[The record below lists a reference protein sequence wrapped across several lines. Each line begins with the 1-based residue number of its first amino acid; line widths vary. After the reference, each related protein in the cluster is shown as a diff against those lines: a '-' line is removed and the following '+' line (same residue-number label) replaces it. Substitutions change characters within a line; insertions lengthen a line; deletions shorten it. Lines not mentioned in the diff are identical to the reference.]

1 MTHVLLTDPV
11 STGAELSRALIEE
24 GAIVTHAHSPS
35 QRQAFDSDP
44 HIKVLLSDSLRISPQ
59 HLSGLPPVDYVC
71 AGSEYGVD
79 SAAQLAEQLGL
90 PHHGS
95 DAQLARRDKAA
106 MHLQLARH
114 GIDSLETHVADSVA
128 SLEEIA
134 GRLFNDKYVVKPRD
148 SAGSDG
154 CTIASRQDVL
164 AAGTAIWGKPNLM
177 GQTNH
182 EVLVQEYA
190 EGPQYI
196 VNTVSHERTH
206 WLTDMYAERIDE
218 VAGLPT
224 VRHTDSITTLGETE
238 QALVDYVF
246 QCLDALQIR
255 EGAAHTEVRL
265 TDRGPVL
272 IEVNSRI
279 MGPCLLPD
287 PYMLAFGYSQQ
298 HILTEKIL
306 RPAEFEKR
314 LSSVYK
320 PARTLVKVFLRS
332 PKQGILNAIP
342 GLRVMRRLP
351 HFHSVAW
358 LPPIGRELQDL
369 TLTTGYMGIAFF
381 VGEDRAEVMGSVDA
395 VHDLEDRGLFFD
407 VTSGLT
413 E

>member
-1 MTHVLLTDPV
+1 M
-11 STGAELSRALIEE
+11 
-24 GAIVTHAHSPS
+24 
-35 QRQAFDSDP
+35 
-44 HIKVLLSDSLRISPQ
+44 
-59 HLSGLPPVDYVC
+59 DYVC

-79 SAAQLAEQLGL
+79 SAAELADQLGL
-90 PHHGS
+90 PHHGR

-106 MHLQLARH
+106 MHLQLTRH
-114 GIDSLETHVADSVA
+114 EIDSLDTHVADSIS
-128 SLEEIA
+128 SLEQIVD
-134 GRLFNDKYVVKPRD
+134 RLHNAKYVVKPRD

-154 CTIASRQDVL
+154 CTIVGREDVL
-164 AAGTAIWGKPNLM
+164 AAGTAIWGKANLM

-218 VAGLPT
+218 IAGLPT

-238 QALVDYVF
+238 QVLVDYVF
-246 QCLDALQIR
+246 QCLDALEIR
-255 EGAAHTEVRL
+255 DGAAHTEVRL
-265 TDRGPVL
+265 TERGPVL

-306 RPAEFEKR
+306 RPAEFENR
-314 LSSVYK
+314 LSSAYS
-320 PARTLVKVFLRS
+320 PSQTLVKVFLRS
-332 PKQGILNAIP
+332 HKPGVLNAIP

-358 LPPIGRELQDL
+358 MPPVGRELQDL
-369 TLTTGYMGIAFF
+369 TLTTGYMGVAFF
-381 VGEDRAEVMGSVDA
+381 VGENKAEVMNSVEA
-395 VHDLEDRGLFFD
+395 VHELEDRGLFFD
-407 VTSGLT
+407 VTSGLAG
-413 E
+413 